1 MSDKEGYFP
10 PNTEQSVIN
19 DTLYTDY
26 GFLTSLDAVGS
37 LYNKNQYN
45 NEGKIEIP
53 SETPF

>member
-26 GFLTSLDAVGS
+26 GFLTSLDSTGG

-45 NEGKIEIP
+45 DEGTIEVP
-53 SETPF
+53 SEPPS